1 MNELSFILTNFLV
14 KVYIF
19 YFEYKLTHHLDE
31 VSRRPDDELSSD
43 ILKKW
48 GGGKDSH
55 KYYSFVVE

>member
-19 YFEYKLTHHLDE
+19 YFEYKLTHHLDD
-31 VSRRPDDELSSD
+31 VSRRPDDETFFRHFE
-43 ILKKW
+43 KV
-48 GGGKDSH
+48 GEGEDSH